1 MKPTPP
7 NMGSRGAP
15 INDNTG
21 LDRQAAMMGA
31 QAASGLCKLQGL
43 APTAAATRPVTDLKD
58 LFGRPSK
65 AVPIDAMN
73 KAIAVRGASAR

>member
-43 APTAAATRPVTDLKD
+43 APKAAADLPNGVVMQGGGEQRHIQ
-58 LFGRPSK
+58 GR
-65 AVPIDAMN
+65 
-73 KAIAVRGASAR
+73 